1 MRLAGLAALVGALVV
16 VTSAAGASGLPGSDE
31 FSDAAV
37 TAAGWKELD
46 GDLRDG
52 LRPRFDV
59 GQTTPGQLTIVPGLS
74 WWVHDSR
81 AFYLYKPV
89 GGDFKA
95 TMLVNVTG
103 KQGPTPTANWSLSG
117 ILVRAPSGDRD
128 RRSENW
134 VSFRSGAV
142 DGQPV
147 FERKTTVQSR
157 SELVLAAETPGW
169 VELRIARVG
178 PRFILLR
185 RYAGAAW
192 KLHWVYSRYDLPKT
206 LQVGIDAF
214 SGFDDTKADLVSH
227 VDLFH
232 FQPTAVPAKLKTKY
246 LRGKVRLRKLLPYL
260 ER

>member
-1 MRLAGLAALVGALVV
+1 MRRAGLAALVGALVV
-16 VTSAAGASGLPGSDE
+16 TAGAGAAGLPASDE
-31 FSDAAV
+31 FSDAAS
-37 TAAGWKELD
+37 TAAGWKQMD

-52 LRPRFDV
+52 VRPGFDV
-59 GQTTPGQLTIVPGLS
+59 GRTAPGQLTIVPGLS
-74 WWVHDSR
+74 WWVDDSR
-81 AFYLYKPV
+81 AFFLYKPV
-89 GGDFKA
+89 AGDFKA

-103 KQGPTPTANWSLSG
+103 KQGPIPTANCSLSV
-117 ILVRAPSGDRD
+117 ILVRSAAGDRD
-128 RRSENW
+128 RRDEDW

-142 DGQPV
+142 GGMPV

-178 PRFILLR
+178 PMFVLLR
-185 RYAGAAW
+185 RYPGSPW

-227 VDLFH
+227 VDWFH
-232 FQPTAVPAKLKTKY
+232 FAATGVPPKLKAKY
-246 LRGKVRLRKLLPYL
+246 LHGRARLKKLLPYL

>member
-1 MRLAGLAALVGALVV
+1 MRLAGLAALLGALVF
-16 VTSAAGASGLPGSDE
+16 TAGAGAAGLPASDE
-31 FSDAAV
+31 FSDAAA
-37 TAAGWKELD
+37 TAPGWKELD

-52 LRPRFDV
+52 VRPSFDV
-59 GQTTPGQLTIVPGLS
+59 GRTTAGQLTIEPGLS
-74 WWVHDSR
+74 WWVDDAR

-89 GGDFKA
+89 RGDFKA
-95 TMLVNVTG
+95 TMLVDVTG
-103 KQGPTPTANWSLSG
+103 KQSPVPTANWSLSG
-117 ILVRAPSGDRD
+117 ILVRSPSGDHN

-142 DGQPV
+142 GGQPV

-157 SELVLAAETPGW
+157 SDLVLAAETPGW
-169 VELRIARVG
+169 VQLRIARVG
-178 PRFILLR
+178 PRLVLLR
-185 RYAGAAW
+185 RYPGSPW

-214 SGFDDTKADLVSH
+214 SGFEDTKADLVSH
-227 VDLFH
+227 VDWFH
-232 FQPTAVPAKLKTKY
+232 FEPTGVPAKLKTKY

>member
-1 MRLAGLAALVGALVV
+1 VRLVGCAALVGALAVA
-16 VTSAAGASGLPGSDE
+16 TGAAGAGGLPASDE
-31 FSDAAV
+31 FADPAV

-52 LRPRFDV
+52 VRPHFDV
-59 GQTTPGQLTIVPGLS
+59 GASAAGQLTIVPGRS
-74 WWVHDSR
+74 WWVDDSR
-81 AFYLYKPV
+81 AFYLYKPLR
-89 GGDFKA
+89 GDFKA
-95 TMLVNVTG
+95 TMLVDATG
-103 KQGPTPTANWSLSG
+103 ANGPVPTANWSLSG
-117 ILVRAPSGDRD
+117 ILVRSPSGDRD
-128 RRSENW
+128 RRGENW

-142 DGQPV
+142 GGQPV

-178 PRFILLR
+178 PKLVLLR
-185 RYAGAAW
+185 RYPGAAW

-214 SGFDDTKADLVSH
+214 SGFEDTKADLVSH
-227 VDLFH
+227 VDWFH
-232 FQPTAVPAKLKTKY
+232 FAPTGVPAKLKAKY
-246 LRGKVRLRKLLPYL
+246 LHGRARLRKLLPYL

>member
-1 MRLAGLAALVGALVV
+1 VRLAGCAALVGALVV
-16 VTSAAGASGLPGSDE
+16 ATGAGAAGLPASDD
-31 FSDAAV
+31 FSDAGA
-37 TAAGWKELD
+37 TAAAWKEMD

-52 LRPRFDV
+52 VRPRFDV
-59 GQTTPGQLTIVPGLS
+59 GQTAAGQLTVVPGLS
-74 WWVHDSR
+74 WWVDDSR

-89 GGDFKA
+89 RGDFKA

-103 KQGPTPTANWSLSG
+103 TQVPTPTANWSLSG
-117 ILVRAPSGDRD
+117 ILVRSPSGDRD

-142 DGQPV
+142 GGQPV

-178 PRFILLR
+178 PRFVLLG
-185 RYAGAAW
+185 RYPGSPW
-192 KLHWVYSRYDLPKT
+192 KLHWVYARYDLPKT

-214 SGFDDTKADLVSH
+214 SGFEDSKADLVSH
-227 VDLFH
+227 VDWFH
-232 FQPTAVPAKLKTKY
+232 FERTGVPAKLKAKY
-246 LRGKVRLRKLLPYL
+246 LHGRARLKKLLPYL